1 MVGTARG
8 GGRCA
13 GRSVPAAPETT
24 LAASASSVGRA
35 RGLVRDALLEWGVPE
50 DTADTAVL
58 LTSEIATNAVLHART
73 PFTVSVR
80 LVSGRV
86 RVGVQD
92 GSVARPVVQ
101 HYGRTQTTGRGLR
114 LLATLAQDW
123 GFDSVEGGGK
133 AVWFELPLVPS
144 SDAVT
149 GLEAAFAAEDVE
161 WLKDLDELR

>member
-8 GGRCA
+8 GERCSGRRA
-13 GRSVPAAPETT
+13 PAAPETT
-24 LAASASSVGRA
+24 LAATASSVGRA
-35 RGLVRDALLEWGVPE
+35 RGLVRDTLLEWGVAE

-86 RVGVQD
+86 RIGVQD
-92 GSVARPVVQ
+92 GSGARPVVQ

-114 LLATLAQDW
+114 LLGTLAQEW
-123 GFDSVEGGGK
+123 GFDSLPGGGK
-133 AVWFELPLVPS
+133 AVWFELPLVPPT
-144 SDAVT
+144 DAV
-149 GLEAAFAAEDVE
+149 GALEASFADADVD
-161 WLKDLDELR
+161 WLKDLDELL